1 MSNKISEISE
11 IMKILFELVKCSN
24 KNCSQQKKK
33 INANKKTKDLYDKYN
48 SEQNFKIKLKLAN
61 EISKNNIIYEYDKC
75 VVKHCNNIFNDFIK
89 ILKII
94 AVSKI
99 PPENSEKLKQF
110 NKIVIELE
118 TLFST
123 SNLTKEKYET
133 YAKNITELM
142 ESVK

>member
-1 MSNKISEISE
+1 MSEIFL
-11 IMKILFELVKCSN
+11 ILIELVKCSK

-33 INANKKTKDLYDKYN
+33 INADKKTKDLYDKYN
-48 SEQNFKIKLKLAN
+48 LEQNLKIKLKLAN
-61 EISKNNIIYEYDKC
+61 EISKNNIIYEYGKC

-99 PPENSEKLKQF
+99 PPENSAKLKQF

-118 TLFST
+118 TLFNT
-123 SNLTKEKYET
+123 SDLTVEKYET

>member
-1 MSNKISEISE
+1 MSNKISEIL
-11 IMKILFELVKCSN
+11 KILFELVKCSN
-24 KNCSQQKKK
+24 NNCLEQKKK
-33 INANKKTKDLYDKYN
+33 INADKKTKDLYDKYN
-48 SEQNFKIKLKLAN
+48 SEQNFKIKLKLTN

-75 VVKHCNNIFNDFIK
+75 VIKHCNNIFNDFIK

-99 PPENSEKLKQF
+99 PAENSEKLKQF

-123 SNLTKEKYET
+123 SDLTKKQFKT

>member
-1 MSNKISEISE
+1 MSDKFNEIFL
-11 IMKILFELVKCSN
+11 ILIELVKCSN
-24 KNCSQQKKK
+24 KNCLQQKKK
-33 INANKKTKDLYDKYN
+33 INADKKTKDLYDKYN

-118 TLFST
+118 TLFNT
-123 SNLTKEKYET
+123 SDLTEKQYKT

>member
-1 MSNKISEISE
+1 MNDKMSEIFL
-11 IMKILFELVKCSN
+11 ILIELVKCSK

-33 INANKKTKDLYDKYN
+33 INADKKTKDLYDKYN
-48 SEQNFKIKLKLAN
+48 LEQNLKIKLKLAN

-89 ILKII
+89 MLKII

-99 PPENSEKLKQF
+99 PPKNSQKLKQF
-110 NKIVIELE
+110 NKIIIELE
-118 TLFST
+118 TLFNT
-123 SNLTKEKYET
+123 SDLTVEKYET